1 LLDPGPTGCRDESAS
16 PGGQGRREVGV
27 TALGPLLFG
36 LGPGGRGRR
45 LATLAGSDA
54 EPATALGGPVS
65 GVADMLGNV
74 RHGLGRAGE
83 LAAALLTAGLD
94 VSPRGRVKVA

>member
-1 LLDPGPTGCRDESAS
+1 M
-16 PGGQGRREVGV
+16 
-27 TALGPLLFG
+27 
-36 LGPGGRGRR
+36 
-45 LATLAGSDA
+45 
-54 EPATALGGPVS
+54 
-65 GVADMLGNV
+65 ADMLGNV